1 MRLAI
6 KATHQQTRAYNS
18 SLVLRA
24 LYDGGPVSRADVARR
39 TGLTRTTVSDLVND
53 LLTDGLVH
61 EVGRGP
67 STGGKSPILLRL
79 DADARLV
86 IALDLGERVFS
97 GAIVNLRGEVRR
109 RIERPID
116 GLDGRAA
123 LAIVHEMVGDLRP
136 EIDGIL
142 LGIGVGTPGLVDTA
156 SGTIRWAVNLDWE
169 DLPLG
174 AILRE
179 RYDIPVVVANDSQ
192 AAALAVHLFA
202 GGDRPTNLIAV
213 KVGRGIGAGVV
224 IGGQLFHGDGFGAG
238 EIGHTVIDPTGQA
251 CHCGR
256 DGCLETV
263 AAAPAILAQATALA
277 RRDPERPLGRRLAQG
292 PTGGLELEDVRSA
305 VASGDPGAAAVVD
318 RAGRALGGVIGALI
332 GALDIHRIALIGSV
346 TALGDSWVR
355 AVREEAGARCLGLLA
370 SDVRI
375 EAVEAGDNEVIL
387 GATALLITREL
398 GLVVQR

>member
-1 MRLAI
+1 
-6 KATHQQTRAYNS
+6 
-18 SLVLRA
+18 
-24 LYDGGPVSRADVARR
+24 
-39 TGLTRTTVSDLVND
+39 
-53 LLTDGLVH
+53 
-61 EVGRGP
+61 
-67 STGGKSPILLRL
+67 
-79 DADARLV
+79 
-86 IALDLGERVFS
+86 
-97 GAIVNLRGEVRR
+97 
-109 RIERPID
+109 
-116 GLDGRAA
+116 
-123 LAIVHEMVGDLRP
+123 
-136 EIDGIL
+136 
-142 LGIGVGTPGLVDTA
+142 
-156 SGTIRWAVNLDWE
+156 
-169 DLPLG
+169 
-174 AILRE
+174 
-179 RYDIPVVVANDSQ
+179 
-192 AAALAVHLFA
+192 VHLFA